1 MAKRKKRTT
10 RRRTTA
16 KRASKKKTTAR
27 GGTSG
32 KPLDSVSTARLAEE
46 LKRRERDLARLESRR
61 EKLAAQLA
69 GLDDQIAALAG
80 AGGYGATA
88 RGGVRRRPRNDK
100 PLADALVDV
109 LSGQTMGVSE
119 VADAVQKAGYRTS
132 SPNFRT
138 IVNQTLLRDKRIKKI
153 ARGQYTAK

>member
-1 MAKRKKRTT
+1 MAKRTKRTT
-10 RRRTTA
+10 RRRTSA
-16 KRASKKKTTAR
+16 KRSSRKQTAR
-27 GGTSG
+27 AGTTG
-32 KPLDSVSTARLAEE
+32 KPLETVSTARLAEE
-46 LKRRERDLARLESRR
+46 LKRRERDLSKLESRR
-61 EKLAAQLA
+61 EKLAVQLA
-69 GLDDQIAALAG
+69 ELDDQIAALAG

-100 PLADALVDV
+100 PLADALVEV
-109 LSGQTMGVSE
+109 LTGATMGVSE
-119 VADAVQKAGYRTS
+119 VAEAVQKAGYRTS

>member
-1 MAKRKKRTT
+1 MAKRKKRTS
-10 RRRTTA
+10 RKRTSS
-16 KRASKKKTTAR
+16 KRAPRKQKPA
-27 GGTSG
+27 G
-32 KPLDSVSTARLAEE
+32 KPLETVSTAKLAEE
-46 LKRRERDLARLESRR
+46 LSRR
-61 EKLAAQLA
+61 EKELSRLETRRERVAAQLA
-69 GLDDQIAALAG
+69 ELDDQIATLAG

-100 PLADALVDV
+100 PLADALVEV
-109 LSGQTMGVSE
+109 LTGQTMGVSE
-119 VADAVQKAGYRTS
+119 VAEAVQRAGYRTS

>member
-10 RRRTTA
+10 RRRTGA
-16 KRASKKKTTAR
+16 KRSSRKQTASAGAT
-27 GGTSG
+27 G
-32 KPLDSVSTARLAEE
+32 KPLETVSTARLAEE
-46 LKRRERDLARLESRR
+46 LKRRERDLSRLESRR
-61 EKLAAQLA
+61 EKVAAQLA
-69 GLDDQIAALAG
+69 ELDDQIAALAG

-100 PLADALVDV
+100 PLADALVAV
-109 LSGQTMGVSE
+109 LTGATMGVSE
-119 VADAVQKAGYRTS
+119 VAEAVQKAGYRTS